1 MNTKTYQPKAKEIKR
16 NWHLIDAK
24 DATLGRMA
32 TKIATFLMGK
42 HKPTYSAH
50 MDSGDYVVV
59 LNAKDVQV
67 TGNKRKQKVYISH
80 SGYPR
85 GYKERSFEKMI
96 SESPAKV
103 IEYTVWG
110 MLPDNRLRDKRMNRL
125 KVFAGEEH
133 KYGDKVKLDDRN

>member
-1 MNTKTYQPKAKEIKR
+1 MNTKTYQPKAKEVKR
-16 NWHLIDAK
+16 NWQLMDAK
-24 DATLGRMA
+24 GRTLGRMA
-32 TKIATFLMGK
+32 TQIATYLMGK

-59 LNAKDVQV
+59 INAKDVEV

-80 SGYPR
+80 SGYPG

-96 SESPAKV
+96 TEQPAKV

-110 MLPDNRLRDKRMNRL
+110 MLPGNRLRDKRMNRL
-125 KVFAGEEH
+125 KVFAGGEH
-133 KYGDKVKLDDRN
+133 KYGDKLKVQS